1 MKGHFVTDRSVKG
14 RFVGL
19 PKKAKTLECRL
30 FNVELVAPVCRLGI
44 ERDGQEIYLYLVSPG
59 KFGIQF
65 TFFLLL
71 FVCVGI
77 FEGKECVGHFFSI
90 IQY

>member
-1 MKGHFVTDRSVKG
+1 MLSIY
-14 RFVGL
+14 
-19 PKKAKTLECRL
+19 
-30 FNVELVAPVCRLGI
+30 VELVAPVCRLGI

-71 FVCVGI
+71 FCV
-77 FEGKECVGHFFSI
+77 FRYF
-90 IQY
+90 